1 MQKCK
6 WFTYYLVV
14 NKKVQSVVKS
24 VTKKQ
29 FGNYTG
35 Y

>member
-14 NKKVQSVVKS
+14 NKKKMQI
-24 VTKKQ
+24 TT
-29 FGNYTG
+29 NYEYNMNT
-35 Y
+35 